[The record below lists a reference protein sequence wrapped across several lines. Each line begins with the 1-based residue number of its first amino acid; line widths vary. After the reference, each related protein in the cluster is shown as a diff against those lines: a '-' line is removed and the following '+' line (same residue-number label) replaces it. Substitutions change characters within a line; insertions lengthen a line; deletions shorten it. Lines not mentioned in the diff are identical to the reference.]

1 MALKLNGTLDF
12 EARQLFVAEAHSEI
26 QSSNSVTLDCSEV
39 GTIDDG
45 TIGMMVTIA
54 RSAARRGG
62 RVQLVKVPQRLV
74 DELQAANV
82 SHSFDWKSGRPG
94 SSR

>member
-12 EARQLFVAEAHSEI
+12 EERQLFVAAAHSEI
-26 QSSNSVTLDCSEV
+26 QSCNGVTLDCSEV
-39 GTIDDG
+39 VTIDDG

-62 RVQLVKVPQRLV
+62 RVQLVKVPQLLA
-74 DELQAANV
+74 DELHAANV
-82 SHSFDWKSGRPG
+82 YATFDCKPARST